1 YPLLAHEELLGVL
14 AVYTRREAP
23 GDLLLWWRLYAQ
35 LSAARLSNE
44 LSRQEKDKQINQL
57 SLLFEATR
65 LLNSTLDLA
74 ELLELILKIARQEVK
89 ADRGSVF
96 LVDAKQKELWSI
108 VAFGLDHQEIRMPW
122 GKGIAGHV
130 AETAETVN
138 VEDAYAHPAF

>member
-1 YPLLAHEELLGVL
+1 MPPSSNPATATAKR
-14 AVYTRREAP
+14 AVAAP
-23 GDLLLWWRLYAQ
+23 
-35 LSAARLSNE
+35 
-44 LSRQEKDKQINQL
+44 RQNKDKTITQL

-108 VAFGLDHQEIRMPW
+108 VAFGLDHQEIRILW
-122 GKGIAGHV
+122 GKVIAGHV
-130 AETAETVN
+130 AETAET
-138 VEDAYAHPAF
+138 